1 MLDAIGR
8 IEYHIRVKEEV
19 IRFSPYH
26 GRAYGTDLQA
36 FILFLLRIL
45 LYPLF

>member
-1 MLDAIGR
+1 MLDATGCV
-8 IEYHIRVKEEV
+8 EYDIKVKEEV

-26 GRAYGTDLQA
+26 KGAYGTDLQA
-36 FILFLLRIL
+36 FILFLLRML